1 MNERFQN
8 AIQGKVQEV
17 PPIWLMRQAGRYQ
30 KTYRALREKHSF
42 IDLCKIPELSAKVGF
57 NAVDEFDYDLCILF
71 SDLLFPLE
79 AFGMGLKYE
88 PGPIL
93 GWNLRDKSDFKKFS
107 STEEAFEKIKFQ
119 GACLA
124 ATREELPKDK
134 SLIGFVGG
142 FWTLFAYAVDGS
154 HKGNMLETKKNL
166 HLFDEFVESHMLS
179 FLEKNIELQLNNSAE
194 VVMIFDTAVGEVSA
208 EFFKACIG
216 PHLLKLVKKFPGKLG
231 YYAKGGNLDYYSK
244 EFLDQSWAG
253 MGWDHRW
260 SLPSVLKNRKH
271 TGFVQGNFDQALL
284 HQSLSDLKVS
294 LEQYLEPLKNL
305 SPEER
310 RGWVAGL
317 GHGVLPKTPEDNVK
331 YYVDRVREVLSK

>member
-1 MNERFQN
+1 MNEKFQN
-8 AIQGKVQEV
+8 ALKGTVQDV

-42 IDLCKIPELSAKVGF
+42 IDLCKIPELAATVGF

-93 GWNLRDKSDFKKFS
+93 GWNLREQKDFSKFAS
-107 STEEAFEKIKFQ
+107 ADEAFEGIKFQ
-119 GACLA
+119 GDCLK
-124 ATREELPKDK
+124 ATREMLPNDK

-142 FWTLFAYAVDGS
+142 FWTLFGYAVDGS
-154 HKGNMLETKKNL
+154 HKGNMLETKKSL
-166 HLFDEFVESHMLS
+166 HLFDEFVEAHMLP
-179 FLEKNIELQLNNSAE
+179 FLERNIQLQLDSGAE
-194 VVMIFDTAVGEVSA
+194 VVMVFDTAVGEVSSQ
-208 EFFKACIG
+208 FFKARIE
-216 PHLLKLVKKFPGKLG
+216 PYLLRLAKKFPGKLG
-231 YYAKGGNLDYYSK
+231 YYAKGGTMDYYSP

-260 SLPSVLKNRKH
+260 DLKTVLKDRKH

-284 HQSLSDLKVS
+284 HQSLPELKVS
-294 LEQYLEPLKNL
+294 LNQYLEQFKDL
-305 SPEER
+305 SAEER
-310 RGWVAGL
+310 KGWVAGL

-331 YYVDRVREVLSK
+331 YYVDTVRNYFSK